1 MDYFKNALTFL
12 ISSWKVFKIQSSISL
27 KSQKML
33 TQYCLNKMF
42 TSIRSTTLSNFFL
55 SYPSIPCIYSWTLFG
70 WSVSFFN
77 IRSTILMYIEKK
89 GYISHNLWLYCF
101 SYKTLIVLV
110 ENFWSSWEEVL
121 LHSSNIYQHRLCS
134 CLWVTE
140 SKMIKTPSFFSGYL

>member
-1 MDYFKNALTFL
+1 MKHTQIFQGHRKFLWTILKYALTFL

-55 SYPSIPCIYSWTLFG
+55 SYPSISCIYSWTLFG

-89 GYISHNLWLYCF
+89 GYISNLWLYCF

-110 ENFWSSWEEVL
+110 ENFWREALEREVL
-121 LHSSNIYQHRLCS
+121 LHSSNIY
-134 CLWVTE
+134 
-140 SKMIKTPSFFSGYL
+140 